1 MLSQWHGLPRAGFG
15 QLGLVFLENLG
26 PWAFPAALHGPSE
39 AKTISFRA
47 RSNGAHTV
55 RSSVCFK
62 ITSHRR
68 LRRCGAGSAGGDGAR
83 GRDGKRIKNLGSARA
98 CRTVK
103 GRKIKSFKI
112 RATRKGLVRVSVSLL
127 NFAITHLLQ
136 KWIMITVIKF
146 SVHSVPVASVKFC
159 EVFSWNFI
167 CYAIFNR
174 RGKFRIHNIIVF
186 FIWHGVQWTI

>member
-1 MLSQWHGLPRAGFG
+1 MKLYIITLSNTNQILQNFVDAKSVTRTAASGLWPVGARVPGWFG
-15 QLGLVFLENLG
+15 PMSLSRG
-26 PWAFPAALHGPSE
+26 PSWAFGGLLGTAMPAVE

-47 RSNGAHTV
+47 RSNGAHT
-55 RSSVCFK
+55 VCFK

-112 RATRKGLVRVSVSLL
+112 
-127 NFAITHLLQ
+127 
-136 KWIMITVIKF
+136 
-146 SVHSVPVASVKFC
+146 
-159 EVFSWNFI
+159 
-167 CYAIFNR
+167 
-174 RGKFRIHNIIVF
+174 
-186 FIWHGVQWTI
+186 